1 MDRVDAFAF
10 LDRIYD
16 VMLKRLDLVVAK
28 ATLQRYTST
37 YAYIALSQCSRTH
50 MFLLMYTIG
59 KLLEASARVVECFGA
74 AIRVH
79 FVEWYYARH
88 VPSLRIATA
97 SRNVSVLQARNPNEL
112 WVVPLLPDSAPTWN
126 YFWQEYLARTF
137 EAEPLA
143 GSVVVVAY
151 NAVVYEITVRKL
163 CGCVLWSKN
172 NRLGLLKSDDAYNV
186 TISTEF
192 PTLDKNASFLGMCP
206 ECVNLG
212 LNELASAF
220 VLSDSASVD
229 ALTQH

>member
-1 MDRVDAFAF
+1 MDKAEAFAF

-28 ATLQRYTST
+28 ATLQRYKST

-50 MFLLMYTIG
+50 MFLMMYTIG
-59 KLLEASARVVECFGA
+59 KLLEASDKVVGCFGA
-74 AIRVH
+74 AIRAH

-88 VPSLRIATA
+88 VPSLSIATA
-97 SRNVSVLQARNPNEL
+97 SRNVSVLQAARNEL
-112 WVVPLLPDSAPTWN
+112 WVVPLLPDSLPAWN
-126 YFWQEYLARTF
+126 YFWQEYLARAF

-143 GSVVVVAY
+143 DSVVVVAY

-172 NRLGLLKSDDAYNV
+172 NRLGLLKSDDAYDV
-186 TISTEF
+186 TISTDF
-192 PTLDKNASFLGMCP
+192 PTLEKNASFMGMCP

-220 VLSDSASVD
+220 VLSDSASVQ
-229 ALTQH
+229 ACKH